1 MAIPEARW
9 YVDKPDKPIIRD
21 FILTVYRKHLY
32 KVLTRSGPYS
42 DEDWVPGL
50 ETIKGLET
58 PKIL

>member
-1 MAIPEARW
+1 MAFPETRW
-9 YVDKPDKPIIRD
+9 YVNEHESLIIMS
-21 FILTVYRKHLY
+21 FILTAYRKYLY

-58 PKIL
+58 SKIL